1 MRSDLAAA
9 NESLFYLALFLLFG
23 LALPLLLLD
32 LLIQEFLIY
41 L

>member
-1 MRSDLAAA
+1 MHSDLAAA
-9 NESLFYLALFLLFG
+9 NESLLYLGFFRLFA

-32 LLIQEFLIY
+32 LPVQEFLIY